1 MPPMTK
7 NLKKSAAL
15 VIPLLGLLTW
25 SLLIMIK
32 SFNRG
37 ETWRIIFSVTGFV
50 LFFILA
56 CLFFHRFY
64 KKIRAE
70 KMD

>member
-1 MPPMTK
+1 MTK
-7 NLKKSAAL
+7 SLKKRAIAI
-15 VIPLLGLLTW
+15 VIPVLGLLTW
-25 SLLIMIK
+25 SLFIMIK

-37 ETWRIIFSVTGFV
+37 EIWRIIFSVTGFI

-56 CLFFHRFY
+56 CLFFY
-64 KKIRAE
+64 GLNKKIRAE

>member
-1 MPPMTK
+1 MTR
-7 NLKKSAAL
+7 NLKKRAIAI
-15 VIPLLGLLTW
+15 VIPVLGLLTW
-25 SLLIMIK
+25 SLFIMIK

-37 ETWRIIFSVTGFV
+37 ETWRIIFSVTGFI

-56 CLFFHRFY
+56 CLFFHGLN

>member
-1 MPPMTK
+1 MTK
-7 NLKKSAAL
+7 SLKKRAIAL
-15 VIPLLGLLTW
+15 VIPVMGLLTW
-25 SLLIMIK
+25 SLFIMIN

-37 ETWRIIFSVTGFV
+37 ETWRIIFSVTGFI

-56 CLFFHRFY
+56 CLFFY
-64 KKIRAE
+64 GLNKKIRAE

>member
-1 MPPMTK
+1 MTK
-7 NLKKSAAL
+7 SLKKRAIAL
-15 VIPLLGLLTW
+15 VIPVMGLLTW
-25 SLLIMIK
+25 SLFIMIN

-37 ETWRIIFSVTGFV
+37 ETWRIIFSVTGFI

-56 CLFFHRFY
+56 CLFFHGLN